1 MVQPWQRITRQRITQ
16 SFSSSQE
23 ISFPPIAN
31 SDRQENPIV
40 IEAVVEG
47 HLIRRMYAAGGSA
60 SEVLYE
66 HCFNRLFV
74 SKPLHR
80 ITVHWPPGVLK
91 NPSVPIHGTP
101 TAQIPGR
108 RGNSDIRRNT
118 ITPARMHNGS
128 EDPQVLSNKQ
138 TTAEGIKV
146 AIHPEYPKQT
156 VTIGGSLSE
165 KGKMELYDLLR
176 SNLDIFTWKP
186 VDMTGI
192 LRSIADHRLNVCER
206 CSPIRQKRRGQAPDR
221 NKTIQEEVTKLVEAA
236 IIIREVHYHNWLS
249 NPVMVKKHDVLPRRL
264 QRISPDTYGRGRRI
278 KDNFF
283 CYAKMP
289 IGLKNARA
297 TYQRLVDKAFERQIG
312 HNLEVYVDDLVIK
325 SHTEQEILRDV
336 QETFQTLRKINM
348 KLNPKKCTFY
358 AEEGMLC

>member
-1 MVQPWQRITRQRITQ
+1 
-16 SFSSSQE
+16 
-23 ISFPPIAN
+23 
-31 SDRQENPIV
+31 
-40 IEAVVEG
+40 
-47 HLIRRMYAAGGSA
+47 
-60 SEVLYE
+60 
-66 HCFNRLFV
+66 
-74 SKPLHR
+74 
-80 ITVHWPPGVLK
+80 
-91 NPSVPIHGTP
+91 
-101 TAQIPGR
+101 
-108 RGNSDIRRNT
+108 
-118 ITPARMHNGS
+118 MHNGS

-221 NKTIQEEVTKLVEAA
+221 NKTIQEEVTKLVEAQ
-236 IIIREVHYHNWLS
+236 IIREDVSRLHGLEQIMSERLLS
-249 NPVMVKKHDVLPRRL
+249 PPGNRLESQIPLRISFQVLPRRL
-264 QRISPDTYGRGRRI
+264 QRIPPDTDGRGRRR

-358 AEEGMLC
+358 AEEGMLCYP